1 MKDLHE
7 PCHLS
12 LIDSNYD
19 TNKISCFKKNPYYWN
34 INSPLYSLSK
44 YEWEKSKPSDTSY
57 NEMT

>member
-19 TNKISCFKKNPYYWN
+19 TNKISCFKK
-34 INSPLYSLSK
+34 ILITGTLIHLYILFQNANG
-44 YEWEKSKPSDTSY
+44 EKSTPSDTNY

>member
-19 TNKISCFKKNPYYWN
+19 TNKMSWLKKKKKKKIFFHNN
-34 INSPLYSLSK
+34 NG
-44 YEWEKSKPSDTSY
+44 EKSTPSDTSD
-57 NEMT
+57 NEIT